1 MVITQT
7 CEDIYLNFLYIDL
20 NVIRL
25 SSYLLFTL
33 LDLGLYSKHHL
44 RVMDSLYYPSCH
56 ILVFQEFPYHH
67 IPYSTVPVPVLL
79 RKAYSMK
86 FVLRHPMHSHMLH
99 PHQNMIIPL
108 KSGKKNKGD
117 TFQSTKCQLT

>member
-1 MVITQT
+1 MNIFT
-7 CEDIYLNFLYIDL
+7 YIFYILIGL

-25 SSYLLFTL
+25 SNYLLFTL
-33 LDLGLYSKHHL
+33 YDLGLYSKHHL

-67 IPYSTVPVPVLL
+67 IPYSTIPVPVLL

-86 FVLRHPMHSHMLH
+86 FVLCHPMHPHMPH